1 MNRLRR
7 QGWTLLELLVTVAVF
22 GLIAVLVTPAL
33 LTAWGGTRM
42 RLAAAEVAS
51 SMHMARR
58 YAIRHSAKVGLKFD
72 PDAAGGPSWTLYR
85 DGDGDGVLTR
95 DIERGVDPS
104 VAGGVLRRLASHA
117 WFGFPPG
124 PAPTNPSNPRRRLDR
139 LDDPIRFNLSDI
151 ASFDPLGTATPG
163 TVYLTDG
170 RTRLVAVRVSAYTG
184 RIRVLVY
191 DRERE
196 VWEAG

>member
-95 DIERGVDPS
+95 DIERGVDPP

-124 PAPTNPSNPRRRLDR
+124 PRPPTPATRAVASTGSTTRSVSTSPTSPPSTRSAPPPPAPS
-139 LDDPIRFNLSDI
+139 
-151 ASFDPLGTATPG
+151 T
-163 TVYLTDG
+163 
-170 RTRLVAVRVSAYTG
+170 
-184 RIRVLVY
+184 
-191 DRERE
+191 
-196 VWEAG
+196 